1 MFNLNSSN
9 SAADCL
15 VSVQRTPLNIPIFIK
30 LEKKSTENISS
41 KRGKTA
47 NLLELSQIYC
57 FCFCFKVNS
66 LECQIQANLISLHFT
81 LLCFEVLHFLKNES
95 CGKTAVGK
103 RSTKQPY
110 QEKVLGKMV
119 KGQKYPSF
127 VYCGQKNISC
137 LWLCSAP
144 RFNNKQGCYL
154 RKRVVG

>member
-9 SAADCL
+9 SAPDCL

-41 KRGKTA
+41 KRGETA

-57 FCFCFKVNS
+57 FCFKVNS
-66 LECQIQANLISLHFT
+66 LECQIQENLISLHFT

-119 KGQKYPSF
+119 KGQKYPA
-127 VYCGQKNISC
+127 
-137 LWLCSAP
+137 LCTAD
-144 RFNNKQGCYL
+144 
-154 RKRVVG
+154 RKTSPVFGYARRQDLIINRDVT